1 MEMLKQLLEDST
13 AGDPMGGL
21 RWTHKATRNLAE
33 ALRRRGIRVGHVT
46 VSRLLREQK
55 YSLRTNRKRLAKTKD
70 PDRDRQF
77 RVLARRRRQYQR
89 RGWPVISI
97 DTKKKE
103 LIGNFKNPGRTWR
116 CNDRDVLDH
125 DFPSWADGRVIP
137 FGIYDIARNSGY
149 VSVGISH
156 ETAAFAGCAIRS
168 WWMREGRRYY
178 PGATRLAI
186 EADCG
191 GANNPRIWAWRL
203 ALQRLADEFGLTI
216 TVGHFPQGAS
226 KWNLIEHRMFNLIS
240 ANWAGEPLV
249 SYEVVLKYI
258 RSTRSRTGF
267 RCRAALDKRFYP
279 TKVKITDEEKA
290 TVRMTPHRVLPKW
303 NYTIRP
309 NKSSAR
315 NG

>member
-1 MEMLKQLLEDST
+1 LLTDAT

-21 RWTHKATRNLAE
+21 RWTHKTTRNLAE
-33 ALRRRGIRVGHVT
+33 ALRRRGVRVGHVT
-46 VSRLLREQK
+46 VSRLLREQR
-55 YSLRTNRKRLAKTKD
+55 YSLRTNRKRLAKTND

-77 RVLARRRRQYQR
+77 RLLARRRRRFQR
-89 RGWPVISI
+89 RGWPVISV

-116 CNDRDVLDH
+116 RNNRDVLDH

-137 FGIYDIARNSGY
+137 FGIYDIAHNRGY
-149 VSVGISH
+149 VSVGMSH
-156 ETAAFAGCAIRS
+156 ETAAFAARAIRS
-168 WWMREGRRYY
+168 WWLTEGRVHY
-178 PGATRLAI
+178 GGVKRLAI

-191 GANNPRIWAWRL
+191 GANNPRTWVWRV

-249 SYEVVLKYI
+249 SYELVLKYI
-258 RSTRSRTGF
+258 RSTRSSTGF
-267 RCRAALDKRFYP
+267 CCRATLDKSFYP
-279 TKVKITDEEKA
+279 TKVKVADDEKQS
-290 TVRMTPHRVLPKW
+290 VRMTRHRVLPKW

-309 NKSSAR
+309 NRSR
-315 NG
+315 NQNG